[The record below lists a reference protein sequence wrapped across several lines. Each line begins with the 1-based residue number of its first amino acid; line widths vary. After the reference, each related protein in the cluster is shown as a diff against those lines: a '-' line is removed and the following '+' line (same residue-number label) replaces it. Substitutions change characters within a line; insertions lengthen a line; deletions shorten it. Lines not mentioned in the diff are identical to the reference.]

1 MSNSFLMG
9 IDIGGGGGRCL
20 LLNVESGETLCES
33 ISWTHRTIPNS
44 IGFYDLDTT
53 TIWNSIV
60 RVVRKVTEKNA
71 IDTKNIKALAVSS
84 VRYGMVIVDKQQK
97 VIFAVPNID
106 GRAAMH
112 AAQLGSEH
120 GDKFAS
126 TSGHWPGAV
135 LMGSRLYH
143 LVQEHP
149 EVMQQAHAVMS
160 IGDWIAM
167 RLTGVISTELS
178 HASGSMLFDIKNNEW
193 SQSLI
198 KSLDIPKHIFPK
210 VNHAGTKLGELQKN
224 VANEI
229 GLTNGTP
236 VIVGGA
242 DTQSALLGSGATQA
256 GDICIV
262 SGTTAPVQ
270 HVQSEVK
277 IQNHLWTESHII
289 PGLWVQESNAG
300 PVGATLE
307 FISKVIYN
315 HPQAV
320 AMLCAQAKT
329 SSCGARGILSTMG
342 IGVFDAREMNIP
354 LGHLT
359 VAPMIYPQNTAERQH
374 IARAIVEGICYGIS
388 TNLRQLTDK
397 VQKVIFTGGM
407 SQSSLCAQILS
418 SLHETDIHIPQVKES
433 TALGAAICAGVGV
446 GVFSD
451 FISAAQKI
459 NSYTTCKTDEDHSST
474 YQNLYERWHD
484 MAKSATS
491 YNKLAGDAALQ
502 GVSEVNE
509 LRITDV
515 TTQFRPRIFISADFD
530 EKSLAQLREF
540 ADVHYGSYRNEMQLL
555 TGDALVEALHNYHVF
570 ITEVDVLDAESLQKI
585 PSLKTVVSCRGN
597 AVNIDINA
605 CTMLG
610 IPVLNTPGRN
620 AVAVADLTVAFIL
633 MLARKLKSAISFL
646 HDPEVEA
653 GDIARMGMAHKQLQ
667 GYELWQKN
675 IGLIGMGAV
684 GRKVVERL
692 LPFDVNIL
700 VYDPYLSAEDI
711 AATGARSV
719 SLPFLLENS
728 DFISL
733 HAAVTKETRNLISH
747 HEFQKMKKTC
757 GLVNTARAH
766 LIDEQA
772 LITALQNEQIGGIAL
787 DVFSVEPPG
796 ADHPLLAFPNV
807 IATPH
812 VAGNTYEVSA
822 HQGQI
827 VVSELKKLLRGER
840 PDHARNPEVLANFSW
855 TQAAK
860 KLSTKQLQQLNATSG
875 PAVTDLDQ
883 EQEQE
888 QQSTT
893 NKKGMF
899 SKLRNIVTTKKV
911 AKPATENVAKPATQ
925 DTASV
930 TQEVSKTP
938 SQTPQTNEQQP
949 QGDGKFKEICQMFL
963 KLVEKDDAIIKFSN
977 KLNICVQYVIP
988 DTQYKFV
995 VHYNKGVVTTYWGE
1009 AKQRPNVTLKM
1020 KAATFDGVLFGKING
1035 VRAAMTGKLS
1045 FSGDTLKAMR
1055 MQKIEKDT
1063 IRLYTIARDKIGDP
1077 GNLENLAG
1085 TAPQKTTAQPVV
1097 QKTAETATA
1106 VQKCNDERDEV
1117 VEIFNE
1123 LYQAGFITSTGGN
1136 VSVRNAKNTQN
1147 AWITPSQVYKGGLSG
1162 EMIVNVDLE
1171 GNPLQ
1176 ESMYNPSSER
1186 HLHTLIMKN
1195 RPEINAVVHT
1205 HAPQATALAL
1215 SELPFLP
1222 ISTEAVFVGE
1232 IPRVPFIMP
1241 GSREL
1246 AEEVA
1251 KAIGKGTAVLMQ
1263 NHGLVVAAG
1272 TLRQA
1277 ADLTHIIEQTAEK
1290 ILACYAAGKEPKTLP
1305 QDAIEMLRG
1314 LGEMI
1319 V

>member
-20 LLNVESGETLCES
+20 LLNVESGETLCER
-33 ISWTHRTIPNS
+33 ISWTHRALPNS
-44 IGFYDLDTT
+44 IGFYDLDTQ

-60 RVVRKVTEKNA
+60 RVVRRVTEKNA
-71 IDTKNIKALAVSS
+71 INTKNIKALAVSS
-84 VRYGMVIVDKQQK
+84 VRYGLVIVDKQQK

-120 GDKFAS
+120 GSKFAS
-126 TSGHWPGAV
+126 ISGHWPGAV

-143 LVQEHP
+143 LRQEHP
-149 EVMQQAHAVMS
+149 EIIQNAHAAMS
-160 IGDWIAM
+160 IGDWVAM

-178 HASGSMLFDIKNNEW
+178 HASGSMLFDIKTQEW

-198 KSLDIPKHIFPK
+198 ESLQLPAHIFPK
-210 VNHAGTKLGELQKN
+210 VSHAGTILGKLQSQ
-224 VANEI
+224 VAEEM
-229 GLTNGTP
+229 GLSSGTP
-236 VIVGGA
+236 VALGGA

-256 GDICIV
+256 EDICIV
-262 SGTTAPVQ
+262 SGTTTP
-270 HVQSEVK
+270 
-277 IQNHLWTESHII
+277 IQKVHRDINIQEHLWTESHIV

-300 PVGATLE
+300 PIGTTLE
-307 FISKVIYN
+307 FISKIIYN

-320 AMLCAQAKT
+320 PMLCAQAKK
-329 SSCGARGILSTMG
+329 SSCGARGILSSMG
-342 IGVFDAREMNIP
+342 IGIFDAREMNVP

-359 VAPMIYPQNTAERQH
+359 VAPMIHPQNTAERQH
-374 IARAIVEGICYGIS
+374 IARAIVEGVCYGIS
-388 TNLRQLTDK
+388 ANIRQLTTK
-397 VQKVIFTGGM
+397 VRNMIFTGGM

-418 SLHETDIHIPQVKES
+418 DLHEIDIHIPQIKDT
-433 TALGAAICAGVGV
+433 TALGAAICAGVGS
-446 GVFSD
+446 GVFTDLHSG
-451 FISAAQKI
+451 AQKVATYANCKP
-459 NSYTTCKTDEDHSST
+459 NSDTSYT
-474 YQNLYERWHD
+474 YQNLYERWYE
-484 MAKSATS
+484 MTRSGTM
-491 YNKLAGDAALQ
+491 YNKLAAEAALQ
-502 GVSEVNE
+502 GVSEVNDS
-509 LRITDV
+509 RIIDV
-515 TTQFRPRIFISADFD
+515 ESQFRPRIFISADFD
-530 EKSLAQLREF
+530 ENSLAQLREF

-555 TGDALVEALHNYHVF
+555 TGEALVEALNGYHVF
-570 ITEVDVLDAESLQKI
+570 ITEVDVLDAEALQKI
-585 PSLKTVVSCRGN
+585 PSLKAVVSCRGN

-605 CTMLG
+605 CTMFG

-633 MLARKLKSAISFL
+633 MLARKLKNAISFL

-692 LPFDVNIL
+692 LPFAVNVL

-711 AATGARSV
+711 AATGASSV
-719 SLPFLLENS
+719 SLSYLLENS

-733 HAAVTKETRNLISH
+733 HAAVTKETRNLLSH
-747 HEFQKMKKTC
+747 NEFQKMKNTC

-766 LIDEQA
+766 LIDEKA
-772 LITALQNEQIGGIAL
+772 LLTALQNQQIGGVAL

-812 VAGNTYEVSA
+812 VAGNTHEVSA

-827 VVSELKKLLRGER
+827 VVSELKKLLHGEQ
-840 PDHARNPEVLANFSW
+840 PDHVRNPEVLTNFSW
-855 TQAAK
+855 TQSAK
-860 KLSTKQLQQLNATSG
+860 KLSAKQLQQLNATSG

-883 EQEQE
+883 EQEQ
-888 QQSTT
+888 QQTSDS
-893 NKKGMF
+893 KKGMF
-899 SKLRNIVTTKKV
+899 SKLRNIVTTKRV
-911 AKPATENVAKPATQ
+911 AKPSHEIVAKSSDENAVESQAKSTTTIAEKSPQ
-925 DTASV
+925 DS
-930 TQEVSKTP
+930 S
-938 SQTPQTNEQQP
+938 
-949 QGDGKFKEICQMFL
+949 KFKELCEMFL
-963 KLVEKDDAIIKFSN
+963 KLVEKDDAIVKFST

-988 DTQYKFV
+988 DAKYKFV

-1009 AKQRPNVTLKM
+1009 ARQRPNVTLKM

-1063 IRLYTIARDKIGDP
+1063 IRLYTIAREKIGDP
-1077 GNLENLAG
+1077 GDLDNFADS
-1085 TAPQKTTAQPVV
+1085 TTPKTTLTQSAQKEVV
-1097 QKTAETATA
+1097 IKDSHK
-1106 VQKCNDERDEV
+1106 KCNDERDEV
-1117 VEIFNE
+1117 IEIFQE

-1136 VSVRNAKNTQN
+1136 VSVRNAKNAQHV
-1147 AWITPSQVYKGGLSG
+1147 WITPSQVYKGGLSG
-1162 EMIVNVDLE
+1162 EMVINVDLE

-1186 HLHTLIMKN
+1186 HLHTLIMKK

-1305 QDAIEMLRG
+1305 QDAIDMLRG